1 MKVKIFVEDGGS
13 VPVKAH
19 ETDAGYD
26 LFAPKDFDIK
36 PYGAKDVGTKVHM
49 LIPAGY
55 TGFVKTKSGH
65 DRRGLHYEGVVD
77 SGYTGEIRINIHNSN
92 GEYVYFKKGAKI
104 GQIVI
109 LANPMTELEKVS
121 CLEELGET
129 ERGAGGF
136 GSTGA

>member
-1 MKVKIFVEDGGS
+1 MKIKIFVEDGGS
-13 VPVKAH
+13 VPLKAH
-19 ETDAGYD
+19 DTDAGYD
-26 LFAPKDFDIK
+26 FFAPKDFNIK
-36 PYGAKDVGTKVHM
+36 PYESKDVGTKVHM

-77 SGYTGEIRINIHNSN
+77 AGYTGEIRINIHNSK
-92 GEYVYFKKGAKI
+92 GEYVYFSKGDKI
-104 GQIVI
+104 GQLVI
-109 LANPMTELEKVS
+109 LANPMTELEEVDS
-121 CLEELGET
+121 VESLGET